1 MRLFIGNKKK
11 KEKGIE
17 ILITLLLRSLFIT
30 VINPRVMR
38 SNGSF

>member
-1 MRLFIGNKKK
+1 MRLLIGNKKK

-17 ILITLLLRSLFIT
+17 ILITLLLRSLFII
-30 VINPRVMR
+30 VINPCVMR